1 MNMLI
6 KGLRKDFIKEFF
18 FAFSIFNPNAE
29 IDPIT
34 DVRRLV
40 ITLQEIIFD
49 QKKKPEEGAEK
60 IVSYLENIGSI

>member
-1 MNMLI
+1 MLI
-6 KGLRKDFIKEFF
+6 KELRKDFIKEFF
-18 FAFSIFNPNAE
+18 FVFSIFNPNAK

-49 QKKKPEEGAEK
+49 QKNQRKGQRK
-60 IVSYLENIGSI
+60 IVSYLEKIGSI

>member
-6 KGLRKDFIKEFF
+6 KELRKDFIKEFF
-18 FAFSIFNPNAE
+18 FVFSIFNPNAK

-49 QKKKPEEGAEK
+49 QKNQRKGQRK
-60 IVSYLENIGSI
+60 IVSYLEKIGSI

>member
-1 MNMLI
+1 MLI

-49 QKKKPEEGAEK
+49 QKKKKQRKGQKRSFPT
-60 IVSYLENIGSI
+60 